1 MIFLVMTVFKFLQ
14 KKKIFKIYIYM
25 RIKNVRRLKNN
36 VLGGYVLQKDG
47 TWKWRFISKN
57 QLGGNPQI
65 IQLMV
70 KENAEEYI
78 KVLEGANN
86 KKRYKKFI
94 NQLKQNIEK
103 EDNNQTRRNMSNIKK
118 LIDRDNIIRELINE
132 LMRKRVENNSW
143 RSVFNQK
150 YMTYIRRLEKI
161 IGDPNVDPSSLY
173 EEILL
178 HVQKQYNKKCSSN
191 KRKKVCSA
199 YERLVKILSETNKE
213 NNSNVLRVYKQ
224 KKKKNKNQLM
234 ENLKGYV
241 KNAQNNKKSRQKKLN
256 NYYNKKQVFNI
267 TNDMNREEKLAEELE
282 RKLQELINKLKV
294 QFSTQGPNKIN
305 YRNKLAKKLEAILQQ
320 LKSKKFSMIKIK
332 EELALHLTQYLAHR
346 EKKWKNREEI
356 TSLIDKI
363 LRFIK
368 NINASDLVRLNNSNH
383 GRTGNMSDEERLEM
397 EEIERKERIMND
409 LLGRIINNLDILEM
423 KVELMGNELNKNK
436 NLLSNTIAKTEKVSN
451 RVKKGTADIQE
462 IHSLMNKMNKNDSIY
477 KMFKDMLKIEEQL
490 GIKI

>member
-241 KNAQNNKKSRQKKLN
+241 KNAQNNKKARR
-256 NYYNKKQVFNI
+256 NKSNKVPVFNI
-267 TNDMNREEKLAEELE
+267 TNAMHREEKLARELE
-282 RKLQELINKLKV
+282 EKLQKLINKLPINFSGQGQNKV
-294 QFSTQGPNKIN
+294 R
-305 YRNKLAKKLEAILQQ
+305 YRNELAKNIKAILQQ
-320 LKSKKFSMIKIK
+320 LKSNKFSMIKIK
-332 EELALHLTQYLAHR
+332 EELSLHLTKYITDR
-346 EKKWKNREEI
+346 KWTNKDDI
-356 TSLIDKI
+356 TSLIYEI
-363 LRFIK
+363 LKFIK